1 MSGKTARLKTCFVA
15 VLCCLCCPG
24 RARIIS
30 RSTRRTSSATIGTK
44 PTGAISRASVERWP
58 ADRSCLPHY
67 VTTRPGVR
75 PDEPGQAQPEQQAE
89 LQIRG
94 HTPP

>member
-1 MSGKTARLKTCFVA
+1 
-15 VLCCLCCPG
+15 
-24 RARIIS
+24 
-30 RSTRRTSSATIGTK
+30 
-44 PTGAISRASVERWP
+44 VERWP